1 MVVDMRKLRSI
12 VAMEFVKKF
21 KMIKKKTK
29 KMKIA
34 KKKIEKGGL

>member
-21 KMIKKKTK
+21 KNENKKNKKKRRK
-29 KMKIA
+29 
-34 KKKIEKGGL
+34 